1 MSLIY
6 GLACAQGKYYVGRCD
21 NRSRIADRIDDHF
34 SGLGAA
40 WTRRYKPYRRLF
52 IEEGGRFDEDKHV
65 LRLMAEHG
73 VENVRGGT
81 FSQIVLPRSH
91 LEIIELMM
99 RGAGDRCF
107 RCGQLGHFVNQCPN
121 VVPGRADE
129 PWLHEEDEQLLGEL
143 ELGSTIEETD
153 ETDYKKCW
161 CCLKNIWCCF

>member
-1 MSLIY
+1 MPLIY

-21 NRSRIADRIDDHF
+21 NRSRIDDHF
-34 SGLGAA
+34 RGMGAA
-40 WTRRYKPYRRLF
+40 WTKKYKPYRRLF
-52 IEEGGRFDEDKHV
+52 IEECGPFDEDKHV

-81 FSQIVLPRSH
+81 FSQIVLPRSPH
-91 LEIIELMM
+91 LEMIELMM

-107 RCGQLGHFVNQCPN
+107 RCGQLDHFVNQCPN

-153 ETDYKKCW
+153 ETDYK
-161 CCLKNIWCCF
+161 NIWCCF